1 MTIFTTTF
9 WADAAERSLKTV
21 AQTVLSVWIVGDQ
34 VFNLMTVDWGQ
45 TLGVAAG
52 AGVISLLTSII
63 SATVTSSD
71 SASLSV
77 KTVAKD

>member
-9 WADAAERSLKTV
+9 WADAVERALKTV
-21 AQTVLSVWIVGDQ
+21 AQTVLSIWVVGDQ
-34 VFNLMTVDWGQ
+34 VFNLMQVEWGT

-52 AGVISLLTSII
+52 AGVISLLTSIV

-77 KTVAKD
+77 KTVPKQ

>member
-21 AQTVLSVWIVGDQ
+21 AQTVLSIWVVGDQ
-34 VFNLMTVDWGQ
+34 VFNLLTVDWPQ

-77 KTVAKD
+77 KTVPKQ